1 MKLPDLA
8 TAKTTEELVKLSKA
22 HTQQWEKTVTDL
34 ESGKLETPRAGSPDE
49 KDELKE
55 EEDAQAGH
63 ALLRKPK
70 QEPVEVER
78 KLVDD
83 ETMDAMEK
91 MRGLLERMHTQTKT
105 ALTDK
110 NASEQALSESKIR
123 LSTLKKELKNAKK
136 QLEAAKAEV
145 AVNQAETNALKEQH
159 AESVSNIRAESE
171 QEIAVNRKALKAE
184 LRAIKDALTAAEG
197 RFNDSSKEV
206 TALRRQLEGYHV
218 IKSKAVKYDE
228 LRMEK
233 VELQTVHEA
242 EKKTLTDQLAALREK
257 YEGIKAGCKTLKQTS
272 AEQET
277 EVASLRAQLEAAV
290 SKDAQQQDL
299 IAKYEQ
305 EKKQHFAKAQQEKAQ
320 LRKTLEAEI
329 HTKKIDAAV
338 ARCAYHLRPAP
349 AMDTL
354 AIPHP
359 VTVCDAS
366 QNALVVLA
374 EDPSTAR
381 FLNNALFL
389 PNRTLETGQGW
400 SYLAFGPQRTYD
412 SVHKEWSTA
421 SDMQVFFKTR
431 RELFVVQ
438 EHRGV
443 DPNNHHGQSTRRVVV
458 YAGTYLCVQI
468 PEEIYPTELG
478 LPASIPNSMLMDVAF
493 GASSTLHPSHITNIV
508 NRKYNAKTIPI
519 SVMGLEFVGYNQ
531 ALHGALEKRLA
542 PKVEQQP
549 KEKKRKMKNV
559 EQGEGQ
565 GEAKKSRRMW

>member
-1 MKLPDLA
+1 MKLPDPA
-8 TAKTTEELVKLSKA
+8 TAKTTDEFVKLSKA
-22 HTQQWEKTVTDL
+22 HTQKWEKTVTDL
-34 ESGKLETPRAGSPDE
+34 ESGKLETPQAGPADE
-49 KDELKE
+49 TDELKE
-55 EEDAQAGH
+55 EEDANAGH

-70 QEPVEVER
+70 WEPVDVER

-91 MRGLLERMHTQTKT
+91 MRGLLERMHTQAKT

-110 NASEQALSESKIR
+110 NASGQALLESKISV
-123 LSTLKKELKNAKK
+123 STLKKELKSAKK
-136 QLEAAKAEV
+136 QLEAAKAEIV
-145 AVNQAETNALKEQH
+145 VNQAETNNLKEQH
-159 AESVSNIRAESE
+159 EQAISRIRAGSE
-171 QEIAVNRKALKAE
+171 QEIALNRKALKAE
-184 LRAIKDALTAAEG
+184 LRTIKDALTAAEG
-197 RFNDSSKEV
+197 RLNDSSKEV

-218 IKSKAVKYDE
+218 IKSKAAKYDE

-257 YEGIKAGCKTLKQTS
+257 YEGIKAGRKTLKQTS

-290 SKDAQQQDL
+290 SKDAQHQDL

-305 EKKQHFAKAQQEKAQ
+305 EKKQHFAKAQREKAE
-320 LRKTLEAEI
+320 LRKTLEVDI
-329 HTKKIDAAV
+329 LTGKIDAAV
-338 ARCAYHLRPAP
+338 AHCAYRLRPAP

-359 VTVCDAS
+359 VTVCEAS

-374 EDPSTAR
+374 EDLSTAR

-421 SDMQVFFKTR
+421 SDMQVFFKTK

-438 EHRGV
+438 ECG
-443 DPNNHHGQSTRRVVV
+443 DPKNHHGQSTRRVVV

-478 LPASIPNSMLMDVAF
+478 LPASIPNSMLVDVAF
-493 GASSTLHPSHITNIV
+493 GASSTLHPSHMTNIV

-531 ALHGALEKRLA
+531 ALHGALEKRFA
-542 PKVEQQP
+542 AKVEQQP
-549 KEKKRKMKNV
+549 NEKKRKMKKGG

-565 GEAKKSRRMW
+565 GEAKKARRMW